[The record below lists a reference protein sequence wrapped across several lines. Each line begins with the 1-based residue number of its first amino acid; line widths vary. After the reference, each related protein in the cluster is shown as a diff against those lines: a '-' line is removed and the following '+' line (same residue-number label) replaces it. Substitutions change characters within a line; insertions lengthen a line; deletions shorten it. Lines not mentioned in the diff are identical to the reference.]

1 MGMGCLA
8 EELTDA
14 RVTDVLVNGDGS
26 VWVDRGAGVTP
37 TGRRLESTE
46 ARALAVRLAGQ
57 AGRRLDDAQPWVD
70 GLLPGGIRLHAILPP
85 LVLGGPHLSLRI
97 PRVAPEG
104 LAGLVRLGMLDE
116 DCRPLVEAIIRA
128 RLSHLVVGGT
138 GTGKT
143 TLVGGL
149 VAACPPTDRIVIVED
164 DDTLRRMLVRLNYD
178 GANEDLIVNEAQAF
192 LMHTPDDRA
201 FNAASLGIAE
211 RQLSDLRRRFMQGAP
226 RLRELGR

>member
-1 MGMGCLA
+1 MNVPTTSDDPTASWSAEISALVSRGSSPTRGTIDDLVQSKVARLGSEGVDSQRRLLESRLMGMGCLA

-97 PRVAPEG
+97 PGLPRRVW
-104 LAGLVRLGMLDE
+104 LGSCVWACSTKTADRSS
-116 DCRPLVEAIIRA
+116 RPSSE
-128 RLSHLVVGGT
+128 H
-138 GTGKT
+138 
-143 TLVGGL
+143 
-149 VAACPPTDRIVIVED
+149 D
-164 DDTLRRMLVRLNYD
+164 
-178 GANEDLIVNEAQAF
+178 
-192 LMHTPDDRA
+192 
-201 FNAASLGIAE
+201 
-211 RQLSDLRRRFMQGAP
+211 
-226 RLRELGR
+226 